1 MPEIRESERVFRI
14 ESGGAL
20 QSSDGFRKISCLKI
34 RGTKIRVS
42 NVVRL
47 PGRGCVAKKGKCVF
61 EVSGIDVDE
70 SRSFVSVKIGRIFEG
85 KPFEVWFSGLY
96 PSGIVSR
103 KR

>member
-1 MPEIRESERVFRI
+1 M
-14 ESGGAL
+14 
-20 QSSDGFRKISCLKI
+20 
-34 RGTKIRVS
+34 
-42 NVVRL
+42 
-47 PGRGCVAKKGKCVF
+47 AKKRKCML